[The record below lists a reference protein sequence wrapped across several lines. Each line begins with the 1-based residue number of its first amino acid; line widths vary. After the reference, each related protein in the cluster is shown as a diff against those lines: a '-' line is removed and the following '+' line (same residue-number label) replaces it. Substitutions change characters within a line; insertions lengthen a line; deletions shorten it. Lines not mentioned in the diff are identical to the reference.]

1 MRSIIDGRTS
11 LPTTNHPPPNTPLTQ
26 GEMFING
33 APLDDHKFLRI
44 SEYVQH
50 EDVFVPT
57 QTLLQALE
65 YHANL
70 RLGPGVT
77 RAEKRRRIDALLL
90 VRAWVVCEY
99 WVARSHPAVC
109 T

>member
-1 MRSIIDGRTS
+1 
-11 LPTTNHPPPNTPLTQ
+11 
-26 GEMFING
+26 MFVNG
-33 APLDDHKFLRI
+33 APLDDKRFLRI

-70 RLGPGVT
+70 RLGPTVSH
-77 RAEKRRRIDALLL
+77 AEKRKRIDTLLF
-90 VRAWVVCEY
+90 VRCFL
-99 WVARSHPAVC
+99 
-109 T
+109 

>member
-1 MRSIIDGRTS
+1 MLWLAHALYMAET
-11 LPTTNHPPPNTPLTQ
+11 HTQ
-26 GEMFING
+26 GEMFVNG
-33 APLDDHKFLRI
+33 QAIDDKHFLKI

-70 RLGPGVT
+70 RLGPSVSVG
-77 RAEKRRRIDALLL
+77 EKRRRIDALVH
-90 VRAWVVCEY
+90 VRVGGGGKD
-99 WVARSHPAVC
+99 
-109 T
+109 

>member
-1 MRSIIDGRTS
+1 
-11 LPTTNHPPPNTPLTQ
+11 
-26 GEMFING
+26 MFVNG
-33 APLDDHKFLRI
+33 ASLDDKRFLRI

-70 RLGPGVT
+70 RLGPSVSY
-77 RAEKRRRIDALLL
+77 AEKRKR
-90 VRAWVVCEY
+90 E
-99 WVARSHPAVC
+99 RSFGRFIKSVTKPKKGL
-109 T
+109 